1 VPPVPPR
8 FPPPRR
14 SRSHGAAA
22 AAQANP
28 LAALRP
34 EHLPDVLPHFEI
46 GAANEVTFAPEC
58 EYRKSNGIV
67 VLRSAAEVINFFG
80 NLDSPDHC
88 DPRHVLWKTPPWLQ
102 PSPSL
107 VAKHIAPLAAS
118 NPALK
123 LVLSNTD
130 RSRWQTLIEGNI
142 PDTTTDRPEQTVPD
156 PFYVDSHPVDDRMDP
171 REGPASLGKRISNQ
185 FYPGMASHA
194 EANGVALTLIGNDPE
209 AEFRFWDCAYSNGVR
224 TFMGNTRIGTDEAA
238 GGSSVPPQINQ
249 ALWDH
254 TDRETH
260 IDGDEGLSADIQSF
274 FKFRRKPASEPQR
287 TPLHD
292 FLLRLSGVARRFL
305 GLTSTQVPVF
315 VLALTH
321 AYGWQMNDKPSLLN
335 LLIVGPPGTVCS
347 VAAHHP
353 GFSGA
358 ARPAPSASQTR
369 DSTDPPPRDPRARA
383 M

>member
-1 VPPVPPR
+1 M
-8 FPPPRR
+8 
-14 SRSHGAAA
+14 
-22 AAQANP
+22 
-28 LAALRP
+28 RP
-34 EHLPDVLPHFEI
+34 EHSPDVLPHVEI
-46 GAANEVTFAPEC
+46 GAANEVTFAPESD
-58 EYRKSNGIV
+58 YRAANGIV
-67 VLRSAAEVINFFG
+67 VLRSAAEVVNFCG
-80 NLDSPDHC
+80 NLDSAEHC
-88 DPRHVLWKTPPWLQ
+88 DQRHVLWKTPLWRHAGANLI
-102 PSPSL
+102 
-107 VAKHIAPLAAS
+107 AKHIAPLAAS

-194 EANGVALTLIGNDPE
+194 EANGVALTLVGDDPE
-209 AEFRFWDCAYSNGVR
+209 AEFRFWACAYDNGVR
-224 TFMGNTRIGTDEAA
+224 TFMGNARIGDDEAA

-254 TDRETH
+254 TDRETL
-260 IDGDEGLSADIQSF
+260 IAGDDGLCADIQSF
-274 FKFRRKPASEPQR
+274 FRFERKPASEPQR

-292 FLLRLSGVARRFL
+292 FLRRLSGVARRFL

-321 AYGWQMNDKPSLLN
+321 AYGWQMNDRPSLLN
-335 LLIVGPPGTVCS
+335 LLIVGPPGTVRS
-347 VAAHHP
+347 VAVRHL
-353 GFSGA
+353 GFPGA
-358 ARPAPSASQTR
+358 ARAAPLTRRPATPGQELCDCHDPARPRPSGGDGR
-369 DSTDPPPRDPRARA
+369 PRVGDGPGLRRQEARPHLRRV
-383 M
+383 